1 VPSAAGSVLERVEAV
16 SLLELV
22 EPRERLLALRSLA
35 LLLGARLLEEVLA
48 EVEEVL
54 AEVEE
59 VVGRCGR

>member
-1 VPSAAGSVLERVEAV
+1 LERVEAV